1 MHCSAMTDSILLK
14 YVYIGTIVAWP
25 LWHSHYIYRNANY
38 TGEKWV
44 RGFLQN
50 FLQKSVIS
58 ADAKKNV
65 VEKKVCISILTVIA
79 LQSEDIQQENL
90 LHTNC
95 LGQTGM
101 CVFYKQGLKKI

>member
-1 MHCSAMTDSILLK
+1 MSQRISTEFSTE
-14 YVYIGTIVAWP
+14 VSYI
-25 LWHSHYIYRNANY
+25 SRC
-38 TGEKWV
+38 K
-44 RGFLQN
+44 
-50 FLQKSVIS
+50 K
-58 ADAKKNV
+58 KKNV
-65 VEKKVCISILTVIA
+65 VKKKVCISILTVIA

>member
-1 MHCSAMTDSILLK
+1 MHDHFGTAII
-14 YVYIGTIVAWP
+14 YIGMQITLVKNE
-25 LWHSHYIYRNANY
+25 SKDFYRIFY
-38 TGEKWV
+38 
-44 RGFLQN
+44 RSQLYQQM
-50 FLQKSVIS
+50 QK
-58 ADAKKNV
+58 KKNV